1 MPLPELDNLVR
12 TGLLKSEPPD
22 QQEFDGLVHS
32 GQNRLTDAGNNTLS
46 FESRFD
52 LAYNA
57 AHALSLAAMRWHG
70 YRPDKQ
76 RFVVFQALV
85 HTLQLAPETARIL
98 DKAHSRRNLAE
109 YEGYFDP
116 DMQLLDEL
124 LAATKIVRTEVEKL
138 GPVAKSQKPA
148 RE

>member
-1 MPLPELDNLVR
+1 MPELDNLVR
-12 TGLLKSEPPD
+12 TGVLKAEPPD
-22 QQEFDGLVHS
+22 QREFDSLVQS
-32 GQNRLTDAGNNTLS
+32 GQHRLTDAGNKALS

-85 HTLQLAPETARIL
+85 HTLSLAPEMARIL
-98 DKAHSRRNLAE
+98 DKSHSRRNLAE

-116 DMQLLDEL
+116 DLRLLDEL
-124 LAATKIVRTEVEKL
+124 LAATNIVRKEVEKL

-148 RE
+148 R